1 MSDGIDVLGTIFKL
15 VPVTVSIGVL
25 MISVMIYRLTFDK
38 VTKESPRW
46 FILIPFALGLTA
58 GVPDYLLKHLED
70 VLTQP
75 IWITVLETAQVGFFY
90 GAGAVA
96 LWEVRK
102 KIWPLEGEGTQPMF
116 KSTDKPGGS
125 V

>member
-1 MSDGIDVLGTIFKL
+1 MENSLDILGSVLKMVPLTI
-15 VPVTVSIGVL
+15 SIGVL
-25 MISVMIYRLTFDK
+25 MLSIMIYRLTFDK

-46 FILIPFALGLTA
+46 FILVPFALGLSA
-58 GVPDYLLKHLED
+58 GVADSLLKHLED

-75 IWITVLETAQVGFFY
+75 WWISMLETAQVGFFY
-90 GAGAVA
+90 GAGAIA
-96 LWEVRK
+96 LWEMRK

-116 KSTDKPGGS
+116 SSTDKPGGS